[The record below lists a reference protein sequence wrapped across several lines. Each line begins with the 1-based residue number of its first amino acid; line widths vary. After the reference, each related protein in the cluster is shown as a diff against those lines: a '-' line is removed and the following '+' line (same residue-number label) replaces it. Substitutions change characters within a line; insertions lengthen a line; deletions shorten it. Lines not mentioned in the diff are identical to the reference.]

1 MNLIS
6 WGLDHLY
13 KFSSQNVE
21 KDLLIGFPSQAMF
34 PVKGAITQCKQFY
47 DSAQVKV
54 MASRYH
60 VMIDRDTFTKCELSI
75 VRGLIVEEVDHPR
88 RSFELVLDNL
98 GSHFDNDSEGRKIVL
113 VMNLR
118 KPC

>member
-6 WGLDHLY
+6 WGLDYLY
-13 KFSSQNVE
+13 KFSFLNVE
-21 KDLLIGFPSQAMF
+21 KDLLIGFPGQSMY
-34 PVKGAITQCKQFY
+34 PIKGAITQCKQFY

-60 VMIDRDTFTKCELSI
+60 VMIDKDAFDKYELSI
-75 VRGLIVEEVDHPR
+75 VRGLLVEEVLHPR
-88 RSFELVLDNL
+88 RTFELVMDNL
-98 GSHFDNDSEGRKIVL
+98 GSHLDNDSEGRKIVL

>member
-6 WGLDHLY
+6 WGLDSLY
-13 KFSSQNVE
+13 KFSSQHIE
-21 KDLLIGFPSQAMF
+21 KDLLIGYPGQSMF
-34 PVKGAITQCKQFY
+34 PIKGAITQCKQFY

-60 VMIDRDTFTKCELSI
+60 VMVDRETFQKYELSI
-75 VRGLIVEEVDHPR
+75 VRGLLVEEPSSR
-88 RSFELVLDNL
+88 RTFELVMDNL